1 MADHLVVSLD
11 EGGADAERLEQLTL
25 ALRRELLQLEIDDV
39 EPVRTGPAPEGTRA
53 LDVTAVGALL
63 VTLTSSAAALASVVD
78 TVRGWLNQGS
88 QGRSVELTI
97 GDKTLKLTGASD
109 EQQEQLVRE
118 FLRTTGAG

>member
-39 EPVRTGPAPEGTRA
+39 EPMRTGPAPEGTRA